1 LVEAAQLPQVNVIR
15 LDTLSVDASDEV
27 KKQQTLGNV
36 QKPAAKL
43 LPPIDKLLEV
53 LKAGEA
59 DEPKLTEPRWK
70 AGYDLAYGRAMAAK
84 ARCQGYDDMVATLKT
99 QKFENE
105 KSRTWILEP
114 SDEPSGNSF
123 DDKMAAKARDYLNRV
138 IKEHPNTPWASAA
151 ERELSSPIGWKRS
164 EQ

>member
-1 LVEAAQLPQVNVIR
+1 MEAALLPQVSVIK
-15 LDTLSVDASDEV
+15 LNTLNVDASDEV
-27 KKQQTLGNV
+27 KKQRTLADV

-43 LPPIDKLLEV
+43 LPPIDKLLDT
-53 LKAGEA
+53 LRAGEA

-70 AGYDLAYGRAMAAK
+70 AGYDLAYGRALAAK

-99 QKFENE
+99 EKF
-105 KSRTWILEP
+105 KSDKSSTWILEP
-114 SDEPSGNSF
+114 SDDPTGISV
-123 DDKMAAKARDYLNRV
+123 DDKMAIKARDYLNRV

-151 ERELSSPIGWKRS
+151 ERELSSPIGWKRL